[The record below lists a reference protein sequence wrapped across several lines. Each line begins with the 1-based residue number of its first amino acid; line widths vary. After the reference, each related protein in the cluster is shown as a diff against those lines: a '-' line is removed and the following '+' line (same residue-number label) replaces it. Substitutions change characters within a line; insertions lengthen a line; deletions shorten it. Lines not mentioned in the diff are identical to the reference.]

1 MLRYYLEVRFRSG
14 PEEWFKKKKKPSSI
28 RQKKNRQSFQRFFS
42 LFLSFQWL
50 GGGGIDPYQ
59 EKKINKG
66 KNKEKG

>member
-14 PEEWFKKKKKPSSI
+14 PEEWFKKRKNQAQSVRKKIGNLS
-28 RQKKNRQSFQRFFS
+28 NVFFLFFS
-42 LFLSFQWL
+42 LFNGW